1 MTHFSSDR
9 FSCFSAVANL
19 TSDTL
24 PTGISTIVGML
35 GTVLIEVAAG
45 LALLAAWY
53 LYFQRDNRK
62 RSSEVVE
69 WIRTAFAGHAHIRG
83 IQWTTAS
90 RFHVRL
96 ELPPNLFPHAH
107 VTVQFVA
114 RELPLNWLLSVL
126 RRQSE
131 TLTFEAD
138 LDSPPGFNLEV
149 HNRRWHGQ
157 TRRLDAERAVY
168 EHCGPFVLTTR
179 SEWQRD
185 ITVMMNALV
194 ASRDSDFLS
203 VTFRKTS
210 PHLSATVPLSSLA
223 ECGGNGIF
231 SVLRELADCASAS
244 RFWD

>member
-1 MTHFSSDR
+1 
-9 FSCFSAVANL
+9 
-19 TSDTL
+19 
-24 PTGISTIVGML
+24 ML
-35 GTVLIEVAAG
+35 GTVLIEIAAS
-45 LALLAAWY
+45 LAILAAWY
-53 LYFQRDNRK
+53 LFVQHRNRK
-62 RSSEVVE
+62 RAGEVVH
-69 WIRTAFAGHAHIRG
+69 WIKTAFAGHARVLG
-83 IQWTTAS
+83 IHWTTAS

-96 ELPPNLFPHAH
+96 ELPPNLFPRAH
-107 VTVQFVA
+107 ITVQFVA

-126 RRQSE
+126 RKQNE

-149 HNRRWHGQ
+149 HNQRWHGQ
-157 TRRLDAERAVY
+157 TRRRVNPERAIY

-210 PHLSATVPLSSLA
+210 PHLSATVPLNSLA
-223 ECGGNGIF
+223 ECGGNDIF

-244 RFWD
+244 RF